1 MMLGWQNI
9 NLDDQQIRGYILLV
23 ACLSKAVIA
32 SGNAREILLDTAA
45 SADGT
50 HPMLSMNVAQTLS
63 WLCRIAALVSLGAL
77 LVRAQQPETSVAA
90 DILLTNGHVYT
101 ANPESPWAEAVA
113 VRDEKIIA
121 VGASANLASYRNAKT
136 QVIDLQGRMAMPG
149 IVDNHT
155 HFLWGSYGLAG
166 LQIRETRSFDEMK
179 KVAAQYAKAHPD
191 EKWVWGSYGF
201 LTPPGTQAKKLLDE
215 VFPDRPTSLLS
226 GDGHNLW
233 VNSKALEAAGIRSDT
248 PNPAGNE
255 RGTIVRDASG
265 EATGILEEGAKSLV
279 LHVMPITRDE
289 NLRRLKLGMV
299 FASQHGV
306 TSVVNATGDIPEMQL
321 YDEMRKRGELTV
333 RTTTAFAEDVGVRHT
348 LSSEELADFEKA
360 RETYHDD
367 WVRAGVIKFF
377 ADGVIETSSAGM
389 LEHYAD
395 KPGDR
400 GSMLYTP
407 EEFTRFF
414 LELDR
419 RGFQIMTHA
428 IGDRSVRTILD
439 AYETVEKQNRPRD
452 RRFRIEHMEA
462 VEPSDWAR
470 FGRLH
475 VIAAFQPWCC
485 PRSDQGQG
493 KSLGPARLKES
504 MAWQGIA
511 SAGGLISLGSDWTV
525 ESLDP
530 FPIMQTA
537 LTRTANGKPPGGF
550 FPEQDLSLDQILAG
564 YTRNNA
570 YAEFMEKQIGS
581 LEPGK
586 LADLIVI
593 SQDLTKVPAGTVAST
608 KVLLTMVGG
617 KVVWRNGLN

>member
-1 MMLGWQNI
+1 MFSRNTGRAI
-9 NLDDQQIRGYILLV
+9 
-23 ACLSKAVIA
+23 
-32 SGNAREILLDTAA
+32 
-45 SADGT
+45 
-50 HPMLSMNVAQTLS
+50 S
-63 WLCRIAALVSLGAL
+63 WPCRVVVLASLGAL
-77 LVRAQQPETSVAA
+77 PLAAEQGETSVAA
-90 DILLTNGHVYT
+90 AETLLINGHIYT
-101 ANPESPWAEAVA
+101 SNPHSPWAEAVA
-113 VRDEKIIA
+113 IRGDKIVA
-121 VGASANLASYRNAKT
+121 VGSGNDLAKYQSAST
-136 QVIDLQGRMAMPG
+136 QLIDLRGRMAMPG
-149 IVDNHT
+149 IIDNHA
-155 HFLWGSYGLAG
+155 HFLWGSYGLVG
-166 LQIRETRSFDEMK
+166 LQLRESGTMEAMK
-179 KVAAQYAKAHPD
+179 KAAARYAKAHPH
-191 EKWVWGSYGF
+191 ENWVWGSYGF
-201 LTPPGTQAKKLLDE
+201 WTPPGTQAKKLLDE
-215 VFPDRPTSLLS
+215 AFPDRPASLLS

-233 VNSKALEAAGIRSDT
+233 VNSKALVAAGIVRDT
-248 PNPAGNE
+248 PNPSGNA
-255 RGTIVRDASG
+255 RGTIVRDESG

-279 LHVMPITRDE
+279 LHVMPVATDE
-289 NLRRLKLGMV
+289 KVRRLKVGMA
-299 FASQHGV
+299 FASQHGI
-306 TSVVNATGDIPEMQL
+306 TSVVNATGGISEMQL
-321 YDEMRKRGELTV
+321 YDEMHKRGELTV

-348 LSSEELADFEKA
+348 LSPEELAEFETA
-360 RETYHDD
+360 RATYHDD
-367 WVRAGVIKFF
+367 WVRSGVVKFF
-377 ADGVIETSSAGM
+377 ADGVIETYTAGM
-389 LEHYAD
+389 LEPYAD
-395 KPGDR
+395 KTGDA
-400 GSMLYTP
+400 GSMLYTS
-407 EEFTRFF
+407 EEFKRFF

-470 FGRLH
+470 FGKLH

-485 PRSDQGQG
+485 PRLDQGQG

-504 MAWQGIA
+504 MPWQGIA
-511 SAGGLISLGSDWTV
+511 SAGALISLGSDWPV

-537 LTRTANGKPPGGF
+537 LTRTAHGKPAGGF
-550 FPEQDLSLDQILAG
+550 FPEQDLTLDQILAG

-617 KVVWRNGLN
+617 RIVWRNGLN

>member
-1 MMLGWQNI
+1 
-9 NLDDQQIRGYILLV
+9 
-23 ACLSKAVIA
+23 
-32 SGNAREILLDTAA
+32 
-45 SADGT
+45 
-50 HPMLSMNVAQTLS
+50 MLSRNTSRAIS
-63 WLCRIAALVSLGAL
+63 WAWRVAALVSLGAL
-77 LVRAQQPETSVAA
+77 PLGAQQGETSVAA
-90 DILLTNGHVYT
+90 AEILLTNGYIYT
-101 ANPESPWAEAVA
+101 SNPKSPWAEAVA
-113 VRDEKIIA
+113 IRGDKIVA
-121 VGASANLASYRNAKT
+121 VGSSNDLARYRAAST
-136 QVIDLQGRMAMPG
+136 QVTDLHGKMAMPG
-149 IVDNHT
+149 IIDNHT

-166 LQIRETRSFDEMK
+166 LQLRETRTMEEMK
-179 KVAAQYAKAHPD
+179 KAAAQYANAHPD
-191 EKWVWGSYGF
+191 EKWVWGGYGF

-215 VFPDRPTSLLS
+215 AFPGRPASLLS

-233 VNSKALEAAGIRSDT
+233 VNSKALSAAGIGRDT
-248 PNPAGNE
+248 PNPNGNA
-255 RGTIVRDASG
+255 RGTIVRDESG

-279 LHVMPITRDE
+279 LHVMPVTADE
-289 NLRRLKLGMV
+289 KVRRLKLGMA
-299 FASQHGV
+299 FASQHGI
-306 TSVVNATGDIPEMQL
+306 TSVVNATGGIPEMQL

-348 LSSEELADFEKA
+348 LSPEELAEFEKA
-360 RETYHDD
+360 RTTYHDD

-377 ADGVIETSSAGM
+377 ADGVIETYTAGM
-389 LEHYAD
+389 LEPYAD
-395 KPGDR
+395 KPGNT

-407 EEFTRFF
+407 EEFKRFF

-439 AYETVEKQNRPRD
+439 AYETVEKQNGPRD

-470 FGRLH
+470 FGKLH

-485 PRSDQGQG
+485 PRLDEGQG

-504 MAWQGIA
+504 MPWQGIT
-511 SAGGLISLGSDWTV
+511 STGGLISLGSDWPV

-537 LTRTANGKPPGGF
+537 LTRQARGKPSGVF
-550 FPEQDLSLDQILAG
+550 FPEQDLTLDQVLAG

-570 YAEFMEKQIGS
+570 YAVFMEKQIGS

-593 SQDLTKVPAGTVAST
+593 SQDLTKVPAGTVGST

-617 KVVWRNGLN
+617 KIVWRNGLN

>member
-1 MMLGWQNI
+1 MRYTTMSQSVLSEWG
-9 NLDDQQIRGYILLV
+9 LV
-23 ACLSKAVIA
+23 ACL
-32 SGNAREILLDTAA
+32 
-45 SADGT
+45 
-50 HPMLSMNVAQTLS
+50 TLS
-63 WLCRIAALVSLGAL
+63 TLQLGGCRSETLV
-77 LVRAQQPETSVAA
+77 PPA
-90 DILLTNGHVYT
+90 DVVFTNGHVFT
-101 ANPESPWAEAVA
+101 SNATQPWVEAVA
-113 VRDEKIIA
+113 IRDGKIVD
-121 VGASANLASYRNAKT
+121 VGTSKNLAKYRGVGT
-136 QVIDLQGRMAMPG
+136 QMIDLGGRMAMPG
-149 IVDNHT
+149 IIDNHT

-166 LQIRETRSFDEMK
+166 LQLREARSAEEMK
-179 KVAAQYAKAHPD
+179 KLAREYARAHAD
-191 EKWVWGSYGF
+191 EKWIWGSYGF
-201 LTPPGTQAKKLLDE
+201 MTPPGRQAKELLDE
-215 VFPDRPTSLLS
+215 AFPDRPVSLLS

-233 VNSKALEAAGIRSDT
+233 VNSKALVAGGIGRDT
-248 PNPAGNE
+248 PNPSGNA
-255 RGTIVRDASG
+255 RGTIVRDESG

-279 LHVMPITRDE
+279 LHLMPVTTDE
-289 NLRRLKLGMV
+289 KVRRLKLGMA
-299 FASQHGV
+299 FAGQHGI

-348 LSSEELADFEKA
+348 LSPEELGEFEKA
-360 RETYHDD
+360 RATYHDD

-377 ADGVIETSSAGM
+377 ADGVIETYTAGM
-389 LEHYAD
+389 LEPYAD
-395 KPGDR
+395 KPGNT
-400 GSMLYTP
+400 GFMLYTP
-407 EEFTRFF
+407 EEFKRFF

-439 AYETVEKQNRPRD
+439 AYETVEKQNGPRD

-470 FGRLH
+470 FGKLH

-485 PRSDQGQG
+485 PRLDQGQG

-504 MAWQGIA
+504 MPWQGIA
-511 SAGGLISLGSDWTV
+511 SAGGLISLGSDWPV

-537 LTRTANGKPPGGF
+537 LTREAGGKPTGGF
-550 FPEQDLSLDQILAG
+550 FPEQDLTLDQVLAG

-593 SQDLTKVPAGTVAST
+593 SQDLTKVPAGTVGST

-617 KVVWRNGLN
+617 KIVWRNGLN